1 MPWVTEEEI
10 QAAKNMTA
18 YEYLRTHQ
26 AQRLQK
32 TRTRNEW
39 QLTDHDSFK
48 INELSSKWHWKARDI
63 GGVSAPV
70 SYTHLD
76 VYKRQ
81 PYTSQ
86 GKCPSEWQTYERT
99 RRTDAVSYTHLDRA

>member
-48 INELSSKWHWKARDI
+48 INELSSKWHWKSRDI
-63 GGVSAPV
+63 GGVSNK
-70 SYTHLD
+70 SYAYNEDIPKYIEFL
-76 VYKRQ
+76 
-81 PYTSQ
+81 
-86 GKCPSEWQTYERT
+86 RT
-99 RRTDAVSYTHLDRA
+99 GLENYRKEK

>member
-48 INELSSKWHWKARDI
+48 INELSSKWHWKSRDI
-63 GGVSAPV
+63 GGVSALRFLIEVDEEVMCALPKCKMAEDIK
-70 SYTHLD
+70 D
-76 VYKRQ
+76 VQRFIRNRKGVEY
-81 PYTSQ
+81 Y
-86 GKCPSEWQTYERT
+86 
-99 RRTDAVSYTHLDRA
+99 L